1 MITKELL
8 DYVESE
14 TTLIVGTDL
23 FWGLYPEED
32 RVGVLIS
39 DLGGTE
45 NDSRMATA
53 QILINARYQD
63 YLTTLTQIKLVYNI
77 LAFSNGFTLPSYYV
91 NNTVPVSMP
100 SFLGKDDRGL
110 VMFSSIINLF
120 TEV

>member
-8 DYVESE
+8 DHIESE

-45 NDSRMATA
+45 NNSRMATA

-100 SFLGKDDRGL
+100 SFLGKDDSGL